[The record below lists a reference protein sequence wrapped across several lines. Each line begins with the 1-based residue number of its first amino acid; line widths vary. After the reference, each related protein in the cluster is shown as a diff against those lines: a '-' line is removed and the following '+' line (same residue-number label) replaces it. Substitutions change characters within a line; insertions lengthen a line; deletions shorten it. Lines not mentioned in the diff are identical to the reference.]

1 MRWKDRVLLYFSE
14 PFQVCRYDH
23 YDYNILQHIPCDQAR
38 GKQKERINEC
48 FIMADTETSKS
59 HTDTYKINKKG
70 KRDYD
75 DNNNYVVKWSVAI
88 NVFGF
93 NVCVLW
99 GSKPSEL
106 LDCLVRIHAS
116 LSGTCTII
124 YVHNLSYDYM
134 FLRKFLNKEWGA
146 PVKQL
151 NTKPHYPVELVY
163 GNGLI
168 LRDSL
173 ILAQRSIEKWGED
186 LKAEHRKAVGKWDYD
201 KIRHQSDELT
211 EEELLYICNDVL
223 CGVECLNAT
232 RRTIHKTHRGMPY
245 TATGIP
251 RGELREKSRRY
262 HAHEWCTENYEYW
275 SYKIAE
281 RFYHGGY
288 THNNRNRKGDIMPAK
303 ALDFSSSY
311 PFALLV
317 EKFPREK
324 WCRMSGNPD
333 PAWILSRASD
343 EAFICRLNANHVRLK
358 DHWFP
363 MPPLQLSKMDL
374 IYDGIADNGRIIEA
388 GFISLWVNEISLE
401 IFLQLY
407 DYDDLELSDCMFAAK
422 RYMPEWFTDYVYQLF
437 CDKTKLKE
445 GDPVQYAI
453 AKAKLNSIYGMCV
466 QRVEKDQIEED
477 PDTGEYT
484 VTHSESEEDF
494 YREVKKQST
503 FLWYP
508 VGCWVTSY
516 AMRNLFR
523 LGACARDPETGKLD
537 PDAWLYS
544 DTDSCYFLDYD
555 SEMVEEYNRQCRERL
570 VARGFPGVEHNGK
583 TYWLGVAELDGEYQ
597 EFRAWHSKCYAAR
610 YASDWPDPK
619 EAGKLKIT
627 VAGVPKKTGA
637 SCLDDDIS
645 KFIPGFI
652 FSGERTGKLTH
663 IYHYVDEIYKNEYGD
678 EIGDSVNIVPC
689 DYLLSP
695 TVEQQ
700 IEQAMEGME
709 VSINYFD
716 YDEETIL

>member
-1 MRWKDRVLLYFSE
+1 MKWKDRVLLYFSE
-14 PFQVCRYDH
+14 PFQVCRWED
-23 YDYNILQHIPCDQAR
+23 YDYSILRHIPCDQAR
-38 GKQKERINEC
+38 GKQKEKINEC

-59 HTDTYKINKKG
+59 APDVYTTDRKG
-70 KRDYD
+70 KRVYE
-75 DNNNYVVKWSVAI
+75 DNVNYVVKWSIAI

-93 NVCVLW
+93 NICVLW
-99 GSKPSEL
+99 GSRPSEL
-106 LDCLVRIHAS
+106 LDCMIRVHAS
-116 LSGTCTII
+116 LSGTCTMI
-124 YVHNLSYDYM
+124 YFHNLSYDYM
-134 FLRKFLNKEWGA
+134 FLRKFINKAWGV

-163 GNGLI
+163 GNGI
-168 LRDSL
+168 TLRDSL

-186 LKAEHRKAVGKWDYD
+186 LGAEHQKAVGKWEYE
-201 KIRHQSDELT
+201 KIRHQSDGLT
-211 EEELLYICNDVL
+211 DDELLYICNDVL
-223 CGVECLNAT
+223 CGVECLNIT
-232 RRTIHKTHRGMPY
+232 RRFIHKTHRGMPY

-251 RGELREKSRRY
+251 RGELRDQSKRY
-262 HAHEWCTENYEYW
+262 HAHDWCVSNYEYW
-275 SYKIAE
+275 SYKICE
-281 RFYHGGY
+281 RLYHGGY

-311 PFALLV
+311 PFTLLV
-317 EKFPREK
+317 EKFPMEK
-324 WCRMSGNPD
+324 WCRMSGNPS
-333 PAWILSRASD
+333 PEWILSRAD
-343 EAFICRLNANHVRLK
+343 REAFVFRVNASRVRLK
-358 DHWFP
+358 NYWFP

-374 IYDGIADNGRIIEA
+374 IYDAAVDNGRVLQA
-388 GFISLWVNEISLE
+388 GFCSLLMNEIMLE
-401 IFLQLY
+401 MFLELY
-407 DYDDLELSDCMFAAK
+407 DYDELEITDCMFAAK
-422 RYMPEWFTDYVYQLF
+422 RYLPDWMTSYVYQLF
-437 CDKTKLKE
+437 RDKTQLK
-445 GDPVQYAI
+445 GQDPVQYAI

-466 QRVEKDQIEED
+466 QKIEKPQIIED
-477 PDTGEYT
+477 PETGDYNIIQPEGDE
-484 VTHSESEEDF
+484 VF
-494 YREVKKQST
+494 YKEVKKRST

-555 SEMVEEYNRQCRERL
+555 PEMVEAYNQSCRERL
-570 VARGFPGVEHNGK
+570 LARGFPGVEHNGK

-610 YASDWPDPK
+610 YADNWKGD

-637 SCLDDDIS
+637 DCLEDDIR

-663 IYHYVDEIYKNEYGD
+663 IYNYVDEITANEHGD
-678 EIGDSVNIVPC
+678 EIGDSINLIPC

-695 TVEQQ
+695 T
-700 IEQAMEGME
+700 IEQKINQYLEGEE
-709 VSINYFD
+709 VSINY
-716 YDEETIL
+716 YGTDEKTIL

>member
-14 PFQVCRYDH
+14 PFQVCRYTD
-23 YDYNILQHIPCDQAR
+23 YDYTILRHIPCDQAR
-38 GKQKERINEC
+38 GKQKERFNEC

-59 HTDTYKINKKG
+59 HPDTFTLDAKG
-70 KRDYD
+70 KRIYD
-75 DNNNYVVKWSVAI
+75 ENPNYIVKWSVAV

-93 NVCVLW
+93 NLCVLW
-99 GSKPSEL
+99 GDRPTDL
-106 LDCLVRIHAS
+106 LDCLVRVHAA

-186 LKAEHRKAVGKWDYD
+186 LGAEHQKAVGKWDYD
-201 KIRHQSDELT
+201 KIRHQRDGLT
-211 EEELLYICNDVL
+211 DDELLYICNDVL
-223 CGVECLNAT
+223 CGVECLSIL
-232 RRTIHKTHRGMPY
+232 RGTIHKTHRGMPY

-251 RGELREKSRRY
+251 RGELREIA
-262 HAHEWCTENYEYW
+262 HPHHQHEWCVENYEYW
-275 SYKIAE
+275 SYKICE

-288 THNNRNRKGDIMPAK
+288 AHNNRNRKGDIVSAR

-311 PFALLV
+311 PTTMLL
-317 EKFPREK
+317 EKFPWEK
-324 WCRMSGNPD
+324 WCKLSGNPT
-333 PAWILSRASD
+333 AEWILSRSD
-343 EAFICRLNANHVRLK
+343 REAFLFRVNVAKVRLK
-358 DHWFP
+358 NYWFP
-363 MPPLQLSKMDL
+363 MPPLQLSKVDL
-374 IYDGIADNGRIIEA
+374 IYDAVVDNGRILKA
-388 GFISLWVNEISLE
+388 GFVSMYMNEIMLE
-401 IFLQLY
+401 LFRELY
-407 DYDDLELSDCMFAAK
+407 DYDELEISDCMFAAK
-422 RYMPEWFTDYVYQLF
+422 RYLPDWMTQYIYQLF
-437 CDKTKLKE
+437 IDKTMLK
-445 GDPVQYAI
+445 GRDPVQYAI

-466 QRVEKDQIEED
+466 QKVEKPDIIED
-477 PDTGEYT
+477 ASTGIYT
-484 VTHSESEEDF
+484 ITQPEGDEVF
-494 YREVKKQST
+494 NREVKKRST

-516 AMRNLFR
+516 AMRNLFK
-523 LGACARDPETGKLD
+523 LGACARDPATGKAD

-544 DTDSCYFLDYD
+544 DTDSCYFMDYD
-555 SEMVEEYNRQCRERL
+555 PEKVEAYNQRCRERL
-570 VARGFPGVEHNGK
+570 LERGFPGVKHNGRE
-583 TYWLGVAELDGEYQ
+583 YWLGVAELDGEYS

-610 YASDWPDPK
+610 YADDWEGK

-637 SCLDDDIS
+637 GCLEDDIK

-652 FSGERTGKLTH
+652 FRGERTGKLTH
-663 IYHYVDEIYKNEYGD
+663 IYNYVDEIKINEDGD
-678 EIGDSVNIVPC
+678 EIGDNINLVPC

-700 IEQAMEGME
+700 IDHFMEGKE
-709 VSINYFD
+709 VSITY
-716 YDEETIL
+716 YGEDEKAIL